1 MKRSVWI
8 IVAVVVVVAVGA
20 TALMSRH
27 PSTQSVSSSS
37 PAASS
42 SASSSASNQP
52 AAAVVMYTS
61 SGFSPAMTTIKS
73 GDSVTFENKTGEGIQ
88 IDSNP
93 HPVHTDDTDLNV
105 GPIAPGQSKTVTLT
119 KKGTFGFHNHLDP
132 GDQAKITIQ

>member
-1 MKRSVWI
+1 MKRSVWV
-8 IVAVVVVVAVGA
+8 IVAVVVVMAIGA
-20 TALMSRH
+20 MALISKKA
-27 PSTQSVSSSS
+27 STQTASSSS
-37 PAASS
+37 PAAG
-42 SASSSASNQP
+42 SSASNQP

-73 GDSVTFENKTGEGIQ
+73 GDSVTFENKTSDEIQ
-88 IDSNP
+88 VDSDP

-132 GDQAKITIQ
+132 SDQAKITIQ